1 MATWALGIDLGGT
14 NIKIAAISESEG
26 ILFEETQPTDTATG
40 PEGVVR
46 QLAFM
51 ADAIYQRA
59 AETLDT
65 GLFAGVGLGAPG
77 AVDVV
82 KGTLSCAPN
91 LPGWQ
96 QSHAL
101 RDQLRLRLEEAHGL
115 ATTVIIENDANAAA
129 YGEAIF
135 GGGNAFRDFM
145 LVTLG
150 TGVGGG
156 IILDRKLY
164 RGPSGTAG
172 EIGFMI
178 IDFEGESVHAGIRG
192 TIEGMIG
199 KERIVELACSEAL
212 GAHRSPRLAELCSL
226 DFSRLSPRHLEK
238 AAREGDAAALRTWER
253 IGSILGVGLANVTA
267 LMDIRKFVIGG
278 GIAAAGELIFEPAM
292 MQLHRSTLPSMHDG
306 LEIVPARLGNKAGI
320 YGAAALCF
328 ASGKPVASDA

>member
-1 MATWALGIDLGGT
+1 MTSWAIGIDLGGT
-14 NIKIAAISESEG
+14 NIKTAVVDEAKG
-26 ILFEETQPTDTATG
+26 ILFEETQPTDSAAG

-65 GLFAGVGLGAPG
+65 DLFAGIGLGAPG
-77 AVDVV
+77 AVDVA
-82 KGTLSCAPN
+82 KGTLSYPPN
-91 LPGWQ
+91 LPGWGRY
-96 QSHAL
+96 AL
-101 RDQLRLRLEEAHGL
+101 RDQLQRRLEEAHGL
-115 ATTVIIENDANAAA
+115 KTPVIIENDANAAA

-164 RGPSGTAG
+164 RGPTGTAG

-178 IDFEGESVHAGIRG
+178 IDFEGQNVHAGIRG

-199 KERIVELACSEAL
+199 KERIVELACHHEGL
-212 GAHRSPRLAELCSL
+212 SPRLTELCNCNTE
-226 DFSRLSPRHLEK
+226 RLSPRHLEQ
-238 AAREGDAAALRTWER
+238 AAREGDAVALRTWER

-278 GIAAAGELIFEPAM
+278 GIAAAGELIFAPAM

-320 YGAAALCF
+320 YGAAALCIN
-328 ASGKPVASDA
+328 AVQPATNDA

>member
-1 MATWALGIDLGGT
+1 MPSWALGIDLGGT
-14 NIKIAAISESEG
+14 NIKIAVVDELKG
-26 ILFEETQPTDTATG
+26 ILFEDTQPTDAAAG

-65 GLFAGVGLGAPG
+65 GFFAGIGLGAPG
-77 AVDVV
+77 AVDAE
-82 KGTLSCAPN
+82 KGTLSYPPN
-91 LPGWQ
+91 LPGWGRYD
-96 QSHAL
+96 L
-101 RDQLRLRLEEAHGL
+101 RDQLQMRLEQAHGL
-115 ATTVIIENDANAAA
+115 RSAVIIENDANAAA

-135 GGGNAFRDFM
+135 GGGNVFRDFM

-164 RGPSGTAG
+164 RGPTGTAG

-192 TIEGMIG
+192 TIEGLIG
-199 KERIVELACSEAL
+199 KERIVELACSPEM
-212 GAHRSPRLAELCSL
+212 GASRSPRLNELCSR
-226 DFSRLSPRHLEK
+226 DFSRLSPRHLEQ
-238 AAREGDAAALRTWER
+238 AAKEGDAAALRTWER
-253 IGSILGVGLANVTA
+253 IGAILGVGLANITA

-278 GIAAAGELIFEPAM
+278 GIAAAGELIFKPAM

-328 ASGKPVASDA
+328 NSVQSSNRDA

>member
-1 MATWALGIDLGGT
+1 MASWALGIDLGGT
-14 NIKIAAISESEG
+14 NIKIAVVDESEG
-26 ILFEETQPTDTATG
+26 ILFEDTQPTDTATG

-77 AVDVV
+77 AVDVA
-82 KGTLSCAPN
+82 KGTLSYPPN
-91 LPGWQ
+91 LPGWGRYD
-96 QSHAL
+96 L
-101 RDQLRLRLEEAHGL
+101 RDQLQLRLEEAHGIK
-115 ATTVIIENDANAAA
+115 TSVIIENDANAAA

-164 RGPSGTAG
+164 RGPTGTAG

-178 IDFEGESVHAGIRG
+178 IDFEGQNVHAGIRG

-199 KERIVELACSEAL
+199 KERIVELACSEEL
-212 GAHRSPRLAELCSL
+212 GAHRSPRLAELCSR

-238 AAREGDAAALRTWER
+238 AAREGDAAALRTWDR
-253 IGSILGVGLANVTA
+253 LGSILGVGLANVTA

-328 ASGKPVASDA
+328 NTTQSATSDA

>member
-1 MATWALGIDLGGT
+1 MPSWALGIDLGGT
-14 NIKIAAISESEG
+14 NIKIAVVGESEG
-26 ILFEETQPTDTATG
+26 ILFEETQPTDTAAG

-59 AETLDT
+59 AETLDM

-82 KGTLSCAPN
+82 KGTLSYPPN
-91 LPGWQ
+91 LPGWGRYD
-96 QSHAL
+96 L
-101 RDQLRLRLEEAHGL
+101 RDQLQLRLEEAHGIK
-115 ATTVIIENDANAAA
+115 TSVIIENDANAAA

-145 LVTLG
+145 MVTLG

-178 IDFEGESVHAGIRG
+178 IDFEGENVHAGIRG

-199 KERIVELACSEAL
+199 KERIVELACSEEL
-212 GAHRSPRLAELCSL
+212 GAHRSPRLAELCSR

-238 AAREGDAAALRTWER
+238 AAREGDAAALRTWAR
-253 IGSILGVGLANVTA
+253 LGSILGVGLANVTA

-278 GIAAAGELIFEPAM
+278 GIAAAGELIFKPAM

-328 ASGKPVASDA
+328 ASGKLVASDA

>member
-1 MATWALGIDLGGT
+1 MAAWAIGIDLGGT
-14 NIKIAAISESEG
+14 NIKSAVVDEADG
-26 ILFEETQPTDTATG
+26 ILFEDSQPTDSAAG
-40 PEGVVR
+40 PDGIVR

-51 ADAIYQRA
+51 ADAIFQRA
-59 AETLDT
+59 AEMFDT

-77 AVDVV
+77 AVDVT
-82 KGTLSCAPN
+82 KGMLSYPPN
-91 LPGWQ
+91 LPGWERYP
-96 QSHAL
+96 L
-101 RDQLRLRLEEAHGL
+101 GERLRARLDEAHGIQTSVL
-115 ATTVIIENDANAAA
+115 IENDANAAA
-129 YGEAIF
+129 YGEAIY
-135 GGGNAFRDFM
+135 GGGSAFRDFM

-178 IDFEGESVHAGIRG
+178 IDFEGSSVHAGVRG
-192 TIEGMIG
+192 TIESLIG
-199 KERIVELACSEAL
+199 KERIVEMACTHEGL
-212 GAHRSPRLAELCSL
+212 SPRLMELCHH
-226 DFSRLSPRHLEK
+226 DTERLSPRHLEQ
-238 AAREGDAAALRTWER
+238 AAREGDAVALRTWER

-328 ASGKPVASDA
+328 SAAQHPGNNA

>member
-1 MATWALGIDLGGT
+1 MPSWAIGIDLGGT
-14 NIKIAAISESEG
+14 NIKIAVVDESEG
-26 ILFEETQPTDTATG
+26 ILFEDTQPTDTAAG
-40 PEGVVR
+40 PDGVVR
-46 QLAFM
+46 QLAFLV
-51 ADAIYQRA
+51 DALYQRA

-65 GLFAGVGLGAPG
+65 GLFAGIGLGAPG
-77 AVDVV
+77 AVDAA
-82 KGTLSCAPN
+82 KGALSYPPN
-91 LPGWQ
+91 LPGWGQ
-96 QSHAL
+96 RYDL
-101 RDQLRLRLEEAHGL
+101 RDQLRLRLEQAHGIK
-115 ATTVIIENDANAAA
+115 AFVIIENDANAAA

-164 RGPSGTAG
+164 RGPFGTAG

-178 IDFEGESVHAGIRG
+178 VDFEGTSVHAGIRG
-192 TIEGMIG
+192 TIEGLIG
-199 KERIVELACSEAL
+199 KERIVEMACSPEMQAE
-212 GAHRSPRLAELCSL
+212 RSPRLAELCNR
-226 DFSRLSPRHLEK
+226 DFSRLSPRHLEQ
-238 AAREGDAAALRTWER
+238 AAKEGDAAALRTWER
-253 IGSILGVGLANVTA
+253 VGAILGVGLANVTA

-328 ASGKPVASDA
+328 NAEKSSGLDD